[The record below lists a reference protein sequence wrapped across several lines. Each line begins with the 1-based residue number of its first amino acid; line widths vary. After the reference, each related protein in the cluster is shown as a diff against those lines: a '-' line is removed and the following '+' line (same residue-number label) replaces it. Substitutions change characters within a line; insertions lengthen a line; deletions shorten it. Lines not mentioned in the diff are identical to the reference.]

1 MTQRPTDILIIA
13 DIEGSSG
20 CWNRRASSFMTHE
33 WSRACIEM
41 SRDVN
46 AVVQPLFA
54 AGVKQVTVKDF
65 HRTAYNLLPELIDSR
80 AQIVPGYK
88 YGPVPGIGS
97 PGQATAVMFLGM
109 HAASGTGGFMA
120 HTLTS
125 RLKKLEVNG
134 RPMSELELFSA
145 SLAPHGVRPLF
156 FSGCPVACAQAR
168 EAIENIDCY
177 AIDKSNG
184 PDSFDPRSWRS
195 GLAQTAVGALNNFST
210 QPYNPEGPF
219 TAEITM
225 LDGENTARRMAQRWG
240 FAWENDRIL
249 IRVPH
254 IHDLYGALIELC
266 YLTPLTKRILPL
278 ALLGYNVKGRLG
290 LAWVRRQ
297 QRAALDAMGQAK

>member
-1 MTQRPTDILIIA
+1 MTD
-13 DIEGSSG
+13 
-20 CWNRRASSFMTHE
+20 E
-33 WSRACIEM
+33 WSLACIEM

-46 AVVQPLFA
+46 AVVESLFV
-54 AGVKQVTVKDF
+54 AGVKQVKVKDF

-80 AQIVPGYK
+80 AQIVSGYK

-134 RPMSELELFSA
+134 RPLSELELFSA
-145 SLAPHGVRPLF
+145 SLAPYGVRPLF
-156 FSGCPVACAQAR
+156 FSGCPIACAQAR
-168 EAIENIDCY
+168 EAIENIDCH

-184 PDSFDPRSWRS
+184 PDSFDPHSWRS
-195 GLAQTAVGALNNFST
+195 GLAQTAVGALNNSST
-210 QPYNPEGPF
+210 HPYNPEGPF
-219 TAEITM
+219 EAAVTM
-225 LDGENTARRMAQRWG
+225 RDGERTARKMALRWG
-240 FAWENDRIL
+240 FRQEGDRIF

-254 IHDLYGALIELC
+254 IHGLYSALIELC

-290 LAWVRRQ
+290 LTWVRRH
-297 QRAALDAMGQAK
+297 QRAALGAMNYAR